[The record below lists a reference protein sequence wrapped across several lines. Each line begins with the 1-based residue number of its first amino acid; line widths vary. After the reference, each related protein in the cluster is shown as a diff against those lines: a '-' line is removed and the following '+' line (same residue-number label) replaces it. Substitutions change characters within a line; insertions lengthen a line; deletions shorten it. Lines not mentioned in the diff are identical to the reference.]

1 MKKIIAAMAAVIGLC
16 LAALTVLGLRSKP
29 RVSERRATPS
39 TVGLTAAAAVTTADV
54 AESPGFSPRV
64 SQALSDTSIS
74 RGRAVVAATIALA
87 VLVIGSAA
95 ALAGVYIEAQK
106 QSWSTAASMTKG
118 DPARGRD
125 AISLYGCGSCHSIP
139 GVRNADALVGPPLD
153 RIGSRAFVGGVVKN
167 TPDNLISW
175 IQNPPA
181 LDDKT
186 AMPNLGVTPT
196 DARDIAAFLYTLR

>member
-1 MKKIIAAMAAVIGLC
+1 MKKIIAAIAAVIGVL
-16 LAALTVLGLRSKP
+16 LAALTVLASRPK
-29 RVSERRATPS
+29 RMPS
-39 TVGLTAAAAVTTADV
+39 IRHV
-54 AESPGFSPRV
+54 APMRGTSPVVANVYESPGFSPRIA
-64 SQALSDTSIS
+64 QALSNVSIS
-74 RGRAVVAATIALA
+74 RGRAATVATIAVA

-95 ALAGVYIEAQK
+95 ALAGVYMEAQK

-118 DPARGRD
+118 DPKRGRD
-125 AISLYGCGSCHSIP
+125 AIALYGCGSCHTIP

-181 LDDKT
+181 VDEKT

-196 DARDIAAFLYTLR
+196 DARDIAAYLYTLR

>member
-1 MKKIIAAMAAVIGLC
+1 MKKILLAIAAVIGTL
-16 LAALTVLGLRSKP
+16 LTALTVLGSRSKHRASPQVLRSP
-29 RVSERRATPS
+29 ALRPVQSD
-39 TVGLTAAAAVTTADV
+39 LQL
-54 AESPGFSPRV
+54 AESPGFSPAAA
-64 SQALSDTSIS
+64 QALSDVSIS
-74 RGRAVVAATIALA
+74 RGRAAMFATIAIA

-95 ALAGVYIEAQK
+95 ALAGVYMEAQK

-118 DPARGRD
+118 DPKRGRD
-125 AISLYGCGSCHSIP
+125 AIALYGCGSCHTIP

-153 RIGSRAFVGGVVKN
+153 RIGSRAFVGGVVRN

-181 LDDKT
+181 LDEKT

-196 DARDIAAFLYTLR
+196 DARDIAAYLYTLR